1 MVAPP
6 PFDGAR
12 SSSSSGSNKRNI
24 TNSSNKRNDNSMN
37 LGVLWVLL
45 LCESAFCV
53 NNFCHICLFSGV
65 AVGGDQHLV
74 SRVLLSGFV
83 RLHHVSLASE

>member
-1 MVAPP
+1 
-6 PFDGAR
+6 
-12 SSSSSGSNKRNI
+12 
-24 TNSSNKRNDNSMN
+24 
-37 LGVLWVLL
+37 VLWVLL

-53 NNFCHICLFSGV
+53 KDFCHICLFSGV
-65 AVGGDQHLV
+65 GDQHLV